1 MRIVSFIR
9 RILLTDFGIALLIT
23 LAWKVVLL
31 AIGFAIDSYYG
42 NASSFLDHTMRWDA
56 GWYLTIINGHYT
68 DNLASSAFYP
78 LFPLL
83 VYTVHFISFG
93 MIDYSLAGQL
103 VNTIAVWLALT
114 AAIKLGRILLGERHR
129 YWIIGLMLTAPAAF
143 FMHVFYGEAVFIAL
157 SFWAYYFALKRK
169 WLAVGLLLGALTA
182 TRLPAILIVALC
194 VLEYMRAYSWNLKRI
209 LNRNI
214 LFFLIAPAGF
224 LLFSLYLLTVQGD
237 AIGMFHAYKA
247 TDDWIYQVFNPN
259 IIDTFARSIYQIV
272 RVIGGLRPLDN
283 VFAVNILIPTLSLI
297 TLGLSS
303 LYLIVKHRQKML
315 PLGVVG
321 ILSAIMFTLN
331 SNVVSV
337 HRYVLPCLAVY
348 VACALLFA
356 APKKRIYLYVICALG
371 VVVQILL
378 YSLFVRGIFAG

>member
-1 MRIVSFIR
+1 MRILSFIR

-23 LAWKVVLL
+23 LAWKVALL
-31 AIGFAIDSYYG
+31 TIGFSIDSHYG

-56 GWYLTIINGHYT
+56 GWYLTIINGHYA

-83 VYTVHFISFG
+83 VYIVHFITFG
-93 MIDYSLAGQL
+93 MIDYPLAGQL

-114 AAIKLGRILLGERHR
+114 AAIKLGRILLGEHHR
-129 YWIIGLMLTAPAAF
+129 YWIIGLLLTAPAAF

-224 LLFSLYLLTVQGD
+224 LLFSLYLLLVQGD

-259 IIDTFARSIYQIV
+259 IIETFARSIYQIV

-283 VFAVNILIPTLSLI
+283 MFAVNILIPTFSLI

-348 VACALLFA
+348 MACALLFA
-356 APKKRIYLYVICALG
+356 AAKKHIYLYVICALG

-378 YSLFVRGIFAG
+378 YCLFVRGIFAG